1 MGREKENDF
10 PLFSPQNPPLSA
22 PRSTHTA
29 QPFWKN
35 LPKIRAFFFIGTNV
49 LLVVQMPLALLSTS
63 LSSTLPCSKYQE
75 NHPVP

>member
-10 PLFSPQNPPLSA
+10 PLFSPQNLPLSA

-35 LPKIRAFFFIGTNV
+35 LPKASTFFFIGTNV
-49 LLVVQMPLALLSTS
+49 LLANQMPLALLSTS
-63 LSSTLPCSKYQE
+63 LSSTLPCS
-75 NHPVP
+75 